1 MSTGFRQMAARLWP
15 DSLFRRLA
23 VILFAG
29 LLAAHVLSFG
39 LVALNIFGPS
49 NESSDDY
56 FMRSIATA
64 VAILDRVKPEE
75 RPAWLDRLARPAYR
89 YVVREGGEIG
99 AAPPKRRQENLAR
112 LRAMLGSDHDATTVF
127 YLDPLNRQRLGWL
140 IHLKDGSPLMLE
152 FAAPRRVI
160 SPLLPTLVSPWLP
173 AALTVQLCFL
183 ALFTWVAVKLATQ
196 PLARLEHA
204 ANSLGSDLRGEPLPE
219 DGPKEVARAAT
230 AFNAMQRRIAE
241 QAVERIQILAGIA
254 RRLQTPI
261 TRMRLRAD
269 FLGDSD
275 AREKLQG
282 DLQEMQ
288 TLVKQGLAL
297 ARGRDEIGK
306 QRCQTDL
313 HALIDSLV
321 CDYSDAGNSVRFS
334 GERGVTILTHPQA
347 LRRIMI
353 NLIDNGLKFGEDV
366 EVAVDAQRSNRI
378 AITVSDRGPGIP
390 DEHLKSV
397 FLPFYRVEASRSRET
412 GGTGLG
418 LAIAQQLVSA
428 LRGTLT
434 LANRDG
440 GGLEARLEFS
450 S

>member
-1 MSTGFRQMAARLWP
+1 MAARLWP
-15 DSLFRRLA
+15 DSLFGRLA
-23 VILFAG
+23 MILFAG
-29 LLAAHVLSFG
+29 LVVAHVLAFV
-39 LVALNIFGPS
+39 LIVL
-49 NESSDDY
+49 D
-56 FMRSIATA
+56 RIAIEDELGTKFAAVDIAEA
-64 VAILDRVKPEE
+64 VAILDYIKPEE
-75 RPAWLDRLARPAYR
+75 RPAWLDRLARRDWR
-89 YVVREGGEIG
+89 YVLRDGGEIE
-99 AAPPKRRQENLAR
+99 AEPPKRRQANIAR
-112 LRAMLGSDHDATTVF
+112 LRALLGPAHDANFVYF
-127 YLDPLNRQRLGWL
+127 DPPKRLRRGIL
-140 IHLKDGSPLMLE
+140 MHLKDGSPLTLE
-152 FAAPRRVI
+152 IFWQGPAI
-160 SPLLPTLVSPWLP
+160 SYWLP
-173 AALTVQLCFL
+173 AALAIQLCIIAF
-183 ALFTWVAVKLATQ
+183 FVWVAVKLATQ

-219 DGPKEVARAAT
+219 DGPQEVARAAT

-241 QAVERIQILAGIA
+241 QVAERIQILAAISHD
-254 RRLQTPI
+254 LQTPI

-275 AREKLQG
+275 AKEKLQG

-297 ARGRDEIGK
+297 ARGRDEIGG

-321 CDYSDAGNSVRFS
+321 CDYSDAGKPLRFA

-366 EVAVDAQRSNRI
+366 EVAIDAQRSNGI
-378 AITVSDRGPGIP
+378 TITVSDRGPGIP

-397 FLPFYRVEASRSRET
+397 FLPFYRIEASRNRET

-418 LAIAQQLVSA
+418 LAIAQQLASA

>member
-1 MSTGFRQMAARLWP
+1 MSARFRHMVARLWP

-23 VILFAG
+23 IILFAG

-39 LVALNIFGPS
+39 LVALNVFGPS
-49 NESSDDY
+49 NELSDDY
-56 FMRSIATA
+56 FMRWIATA

-75 RPAWLDRLARPAYR
+75 RPAWLDRLARPTYR
-89 YVVREGGEIG
+89 YVLNDGGEVFEPLERRGEVFIAGLRSELG
-99 AAPPKRRQENLAR
+99 ADHDADYVYFDPPKRSKRG
-112 LRAMLGSDHDATTVF
+112 M
-127 YLDPLNRQRLGWL
+127 L
-140 IHLKDGSPLMLE
+140 IHLKDGSPLTIEYL
-152 FAAPRRVI
+152 ARKTVI
-160 SPLLPTLVSPWLP
+160 SPWLP
-173 AALTVQLCFL
+173 AALAVQLCLL

-196 PLARLEHA
+196 PLARLERA
-204 ANSLGSDLRGEPLPE
+204 ANSLGSDLRGELLPE

-230 AFNAMQRRIAE
+230 AFNAMQRRIAG
-241 QAVERIQILAGIA
+241 QAVERIQILAGIS
-254 RRLQTPI
+254 RRLQNPI

-275 AREKLQG
+275 AKEKLQG

-297 ARGRDEIGK
+297 ARGRDEIGE

-313 HALIDSLV
+313 YALIDSLV
-321 CDYSDAGNSVRFS
+321 CDYSDAGKSLRFA
-334 GERGVTILTHPQA
+334 GESGVTILTHPQA
-347 LRRIMI
+347 LRRIII

-366 EVAVDAQRSNRI
+366 EVAIDAQRSNGI
-378 AITVSDRGPGIP
+378 TITVSDRGPGIP

-397 FLPFYRVEASRSRET
+397 FLPFYRIEASRNRET

-418 LAIAQQLVSA
+418 LAIAQQLASM

>member
-1 MSTGFRQMAARLWP
+1 MSARFRHMTARLWP

-39 LVALNIFGPS
+39 LVALNVFGPR
-49 NESSDDY
+49 NEVSDDY
-56 FMRSIATA
+56 FIRWIAMA

-75 RPAWLDRLARPAYR
+75 RPAWLDRLARPTYR
-89 YVVREGGEIG
+89 YALRDEGEIE
-99 AAPPKRRQENLAR
+99 AAPPRRRQEALAR
-112 LRAMLGSDHDATTVF
+112 LRTMMGDGHDAKSVV
-127 YLDPLNRQRLGWL
+127 YLDPLNRRRVGWL
-140 IHLKDGSPLMLE
+140 IHLKDGSPLMIE
-152 FAAPRRVI
+152 FLGQRTVI
-160 SPLLPTLVSPWLP
+160 SPWLP
-173 AALTVQLCFL
+173 AALAVQLCFL
-183 ALFTWVAVKLATQ
+183 AFFTWVAVKLATR
-196 PLARLEHA
+196 PLARLERA
-204 ANSLGSDLRGEPLPE
+204 ANSLGSDLRAAPLPE

-241 QAVERIQILAGIA
+241 QAVERIQILAGIS

-297 ARGRDEIGK
+297 ARGRDEIGG

-321 CDYSDAGNSVRFS
+321 CDYSDAGKSLRFS

-366 EVAVDAQRSNRI
+366 EVAIDAQRSNRI
-378 AITVSDRGPGIP
+378 TITVSDRGPGIP

-397 FLPFYRVEASRSRET
+397 FLPFYRVEASRNRET

-418 LAIAQQLVSA
+418 LAIAQQLASA

-440 GGLEARLEFS
+440 GGLEARLECRS
-450 S
+450 

>member
-1 MSTGFRQMAARLWP
+1 
-15 DSLFRRLA
+15 
-23 VILFAG
+23 
-29 LLAAHVLSFG
+29 VLSFG
-39 LVALNIFGPS
+39 LVALNVFGAS
-49 NESSDDY
+49 KELSDEY
-56 FMRSIATA
+56 FMGYIVTA

-75 RPAWLDRLARPAYR
+75 RPAWLDRLARPTYR
-89 YVVREGGEIG
+89 YLLKGGGEVFEPPERRREVFMAGLRSELG
-99 AAPPKRRQENLAR
+99 AGHDANYVYLDPPKRSKNG
-112 LRAMLGSDHDATTVF
+112 M
-127 YLDPLNRQRLGWL
+127 L
-140 IHLKDGSPLMLE
+140 IHLKDGSPLTLE
-152 FAAPRRVI
+152 HFGRRTVI
-160 SPLLPTLVSPWLP
+160 SPWLP
-173 AALTVQLCFL
+173 AALAVQLCLL
-183 ALFTWVAVKLATQ
+183 AFFTWVAVKLATQ
-196 PLARLEHA
+196 PLARLERA
-204 ANSLGSDLRGEPLPE
+204 ANSLGSDLRGELLPE
-219 DGPKEVARAAT
+219 DGPTEVARAAS
-230 AFNAMQRRIAE
+230 AFNAMQRRIAG
-241 QAVERIQILAGIA
+241 QAVERIQILAGIS

-269 FLGDSD
+269 FLGDGD
-275 AREKLQG
+275 AGEKLQG

-297 ARGRDEIGK
+297 ARWRDEVGE

-313 HALIDSLV
+313 HALVDSLV
-321 CDYSDAGNSVRFS
+321 CDYSDAGKLLRFA

-366 EVAVDAQRSNRI
+366 EVTIDAQRSNGI

-397 FLPFYRVEASRSRET
+397 FLPFYRIEASRNRET

-418 LAIAQQLVSA
+418 LAIAQQLASA